1 MFIRWFAPDTCCSDE
16 PAEVEEVLLLLFG
29 DLLVPLSGSGFT
41 PSASEDVWVAVAVVV
56 VVVVVVAIFE
66 VELFAVF
73 GAAARAP
80 GDDTDDDDDDD
91 VVGLDCAGLTR
102 FLMLPLMHCLP
113 NALLLLIL
121 LLFVLELFKFF
132 ADDVAAANSD
142 EWGSVPTFVD
152 PIGPPAVDEIRVS
165 YSSFIS
171 LILLAG
177 GFESA
182 PPPTPSTA
190 PPLSRRFFSA
200 GHSSN
205 PFGLWRGVSGA
216 DRLCDSLPSLFRSS
230 SLFDF
235 TLGLPAVDAAPSS
248 VWL

>member
-29 DLLVPLSGSGFT
+29 GLLLLSGSGFT
-41 PSASEDVWVAVAVVV
+41 PSASEDVVVAVVAVVV
-56 VVVVVVAIFE
+56 VVAVFE

-102 FLMLPLMHCLP
+102 FLMLPLMHLP

-177 GFESA
+177 GFGSA
-182 PPPTPSTA
+182 PTPSTE
-190 PPLSRRFFSA
+190 PLSRRFFSA
-200 GHSSN
+200 GHSN

-235 TLGLPAVDAAPSS
+235 TLGLPAVAVDATS

>member
-1 MFIRWFAPDTCCSDE
+1 MVVAAAAP
-16 PAEVEEVLLLLFG
+16 AALLLLVLLL
-29 DLLVPLSGSGFT
+29 S
-41 PSASEDVWVAVAVVV
+41 SAVAGAVVV
-56 VVVVVVAIFE
+56 VVAGFE
-66 VELFAVF
+66 VELAVF

-80 GDDTDDDDDDD
+80 GDDTDDDDDE

-102 FLMLPLMHCLP
+102 VLMLLPLLLMHLP

-132 ADDVAAANSD
+132 ADDVASANKD

-152 PIGPPAVDEIRVS
+152 PIGPLAVDEIRVS

-171 LILLAG
+171 LMLLLG
-177 GFESA
+177 SPA
-182 PPPTPSTA
+182 PLPPSTEL
-190 PPLSRRFFSA
+190 LSRRFFSA

-205 PFGLWRGVSGA
+205 PLGLCGA
-216 DRLCDSLPSLFRSS
+216 DRLCCCCCCSSLGPSLFRSS

-235 TLGLPAVDAAPSS
+235 TLGLPPAAGDVNAPLLP
-248 VWL
+248 V